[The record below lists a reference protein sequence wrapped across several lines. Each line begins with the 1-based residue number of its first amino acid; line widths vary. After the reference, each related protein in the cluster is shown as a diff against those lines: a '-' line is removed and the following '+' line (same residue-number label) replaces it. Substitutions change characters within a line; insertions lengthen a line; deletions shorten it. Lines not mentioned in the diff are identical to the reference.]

1 MKTTAILMMIAL
13 ATGPLMGQ
21 SAKEIADSLTL
32 PPLQR
37 GAAHLPM
44 PTVPEGAAIVL
55 GGADFEQIIKADG
68 TIMPVISDVP
78 VQVFFKVT
86 KDGET
91 ADSKDYE
98 VVVKPSAPAAE
109 GANPKPST
117 IPSIL
122 QWQGAQGSWT
132 PGKVITISCTP
143 DSDLAEMLAADLRQM
158 YPGREV
164 RVVSGDADIKIGP
177 FKGLSPCS
185 EEGYC
190 MEVTPKGVTISCDP
204 NLGMT
209 CFATKNG
216 GRAIGKNLSVEHTAL
231 YYGTRT
237 LLQILRSHG
246 GSVPCGTAVDF
257 PRYPLRGFML
267 DIARTPFTLKELHDV
282 VDLMAWYK
290 MNDLHLVI
298 NNNFIFHENY
308 LDAGRDPFKES
319 YSAFRLESNIKGADG
334 TPLTA
339 KDLSYTK
346 KDFRAL
352 INYAKNRG
360 VNIVPE
366 FDTPGHALSFTRVR
380 PDLIYQGKM
389 RSHAKRRCEMLD
401 ASNPES
407 LNFMDEVFGE
417 YLDPQGEEPAVFAGC
432 VVHGGADEFYGE
444 AEDYRRYMDGLL
456 KIVLKRGYTPRVWGS
471 LSSKPGK
478 TPVVTKGV
486 QMNLWNTGWMKAK
499 EAIDMGFDVINTN
512 DGQLYIVP
520 FANYYRA
527 DKALQQRFNHWIP
540 NRVGGELLPAGHPQ
554 LLGATFA
561 VWNDT
566 TDLRHNGYGML
577 DIWGII
583 SESTDVFS
591 QKMWSLPTNE
601 HNYATHRALVAKL
614 GNAPGANPFYA
625 ADNKGMRRYTFGDA
639 AAGKHELNQP
649 AVGPNY
655 HLTLMVTLNEVQPG
669 EEQALLSG
677 AEGVLLGVM
686 KDGSIGFRRADG
698 MEFSWDAKL
707 PVGQEAKLEL
717 IGNFGKTRLFLNGQ
731 EVEKM
736 TLQNYQSV
744 ESGFQKR
751 TKDLISTFVLP
762 QQTVGDSFRG
772 TVREMEV
779 VIGSEDEVK

>member
-1 MKTTAILMMIAL
+1 MCTL
-13 ATGPLMGQ
+13 AAGSLMGQ
-21 SAKEIADSLTL
+21 SAKEVADSLTMPAL
-32 PPLQR
+32 ER
-37 GAAHLPM
+37 GVFRLPM
-44 PTVPEGAAIVL
+44 PAVPEGTAIEL
-55 GGADFEQIIKADG
+55 GGADYEQIIHADG
-68 TIMPVISDVP
+68 TIMPVIADVP
-78 VQVFFKVT
+78 VQVFFRVT

-98 VVVKPSAPAAE
+98 VVVKAAKDAE
-109 GANPKPST
+109 PGANPKPAT
-117 IPSIL
+117 IPAIL
-122 QWQGAQGSWT
+122 QWSGAQGDWC
-132 PGKVITISCTP
+132 PGNEITIS
-143 DSDLAEMLAADLRQM
+143 SAEAEQAAEMLAADLRQM
-158 YPGREV
+158 YPGKKV
-164 RVVSGDADIKIGP
+164 RVVSSGDADIKLGA

-185 EEGYC
+185 AEGYC
-190 MEVTPKGVTISCDP
+190 MEVSQRGVTISCDP
-204 NLGMT
+204 GT
-209 CFATKNG
+209 DAAAKS
-216 GRAIGKNLSVEHTAL
+216 RAL

-237 LLQILRSHG
+237 LLQILRTAG
-246 GSVPCGTAVDF
+246 GRVPCGTAVDF

-267 DIARTPFTLKELHDV
+267 DIARTPFTLKELYDV
-282 VDLMAWYK
+282 VDIMAWFK

-319 YSAFRLESNIKGADG
+319 YSAFRLESVIKGADG

-339 KDLSYTK
+339 QDLSYSK

-352 INYAKNRG
+352 IDYAKARG

-380 PDLIYQGKM
+380 PDLIYQGQM
-389 RSHAKRRCEMLD
+389 RRHAKRRCEMLD
-401 ASNPES
+401 AANPET
-407 LNFMDEVFGE
+407 LVFMGEVFDE
-417 YLDPQGEEPAVFAGC
+417 YLKPQGEEPAVFDGC
-432 VVHGGADEFYGE
+432 VVHVGADEFYGE

-456 KIVLKRGYTPRVWGS
+456 NIVISRGYTPRVWGS

-478 TPVVTKGV
+478 TPVVAKGV

-499 EAIDMGFDVINTN
+499 EAIDLGYDVINTN

-527 DKALQQRFNHWIP
+527 DKALKQRYTHWIP

-577 DIWGII
+577 DIWNII
-583 SESTDVFS
+583 SESTEVFS
-591 QKMWSLPTNE
+591 QKMWSLPNNE
-601 HNYATHRALVAKL
+601 HDYATHRKIAAKI
-614 GNAPGANPFYA
+614 GPAPGSNPLYA
-625 ADNKGMRRYTFGDA
+625 APWGVHLFSFGDLP
-639 AAGKHELNQP
+639 AGKFELNRP
-649 AVGPNY
+649 AVGPKY
-655 HLTLMVTLNEVQPG
+655 HLSLLVTLDEATPG

-677 AEGVLLGVM
+677 PEGVLLGVM

-707 PVGQEAKLEL
+707 PVGQETKLEL
-717 IGNFGKTRLFLNGQ
+717 IATLGKTRLLINGQ

-736 TLQNYQSV
+736 TLNTYRSSDEV
-744 ESGFQKR
+744 FSNR
-751 TKDLISTFVLP
+751 TQGLISTFVLP
-762 QQTVGDSFRG
+762 LQTVGEGFRG
-772 TVREMEV
+772 TVREMELDTR
-779 VIGSEDEVK
+779 EQ